1 MWIHAFTWKKDLQK
15 HAFQIM
21 TISEWYRFLQLSWTI
36 SLLEICWDIY
46 LAYFSLSLT
55 NFFLEIRAIIIT
67 PWKIVFF
74 NFQWY
79 ILTSLTWTLMELI
92 SFSTLLSLN
101 LFVKFLLH
109 SPNALISIPNLPAQ
123 NKIVTSNT
131 RFSVLFYRF
140 LTCEAN
146 PSWICKR
153 LRILRVQEL
162 NLRMYKNSFSK
173 KMHFNKIILT
183 SICKI
188 IGYLVKIFSNN

>member
-1 MWIHAFTWKKDLQK
+1 MWIQAFTWKKDLQK

-79 ILTSLTWTLMELI
+79 ILTSFDLDSNGINFILHTSELEFVCEV
-92 SFSTLLSLN
+92 SFTFPKCPYFHSKPCCTKQNCN
-101 LFVKFLLH
+101 LQH
-109 SPNALISIPNLPAQ
+109 
-123 NKIVTSNT
+123 
-131 RFSVLFYRF
+131 
-140 LTCEAN
+140 
-146 PSWICKR
+146 
-153 LRILRVQEL
+153 
-162 NLRMYKNSFSK
+162 
-173 KMHFNKIILT
+173 
-183 SICKI
+183 
-188 IGYLVKIFSNN
+188 